1 MRDNGEKITTNIKD
15 FKTLIVWQKSKCLV
29 NRIYEITEGFPQYE
43 KYHIVDQIR
52 RASTSIKANIAEG
65 VSQIYPMKTINF
77 INTAIGSAK
86 EVEDWIDT
94 AFDLEYIDED
104 IKREIDDYVA
114 EIVRMLIGYL
124 KMIERKLNELPN

>member
-1 MRDNGEKITTNIKD
+1 MRDNGEKISTNIKD

-29 NRIYEITEGFPQYE
+29 NRIYEITESFPQCE
-43 KYHIVDQIR
+43 KYHIVDQVR

-94 AFDLEYIDED
+94 AFDLGYINED
-104 IKREIDDYVA
+104 TKREIDDYIA

-124 KMIERKLNELPN
+124 KMIERKLSELPD